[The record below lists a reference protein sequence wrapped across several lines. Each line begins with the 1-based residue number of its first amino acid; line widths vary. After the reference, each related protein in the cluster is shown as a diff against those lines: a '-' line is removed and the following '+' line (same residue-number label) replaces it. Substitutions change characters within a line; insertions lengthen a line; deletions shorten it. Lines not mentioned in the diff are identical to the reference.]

1 MYQMKLAAEK
11 AGTVPKESVAELI
24 YEEEERELRNEFFAT
39 YQSYI
44 RQFIAAAAT
53 GTKDINS
60 DAVWNEYVTGLEDYQ
75 ESEFIKITQ
84 KAYDRDN
91 KK

>member
-1 MYQMKLAAEK
+1 M
-11 AGTVPKESVAELI
+11 PKNSVAEVI
-24 YEEEERELRNEFFAT
+24 YTEEERELRNEFFAT
-39 YQSYI
+39 YQSYV

-53 GTKDINS
+53 GTKDIKS
-60 DAVWNEYVTGLEDYQ
+60 DAVWNDYVAGLENYQ

-84 KAYDRDN
+84 KAFDRDN